1 MPFAATLALIP
12 VFSVWQAL
20 EKKFAPQWIL
30 PVWTLCLS
38 SMVAGLATGPIV
50 AAHFN
55 IAAQYG
61 LVANLVFV
69 PLMGAVTMP
78 AGVFAL
84 QLIPSEL
91 DGAAL
96 WVIRLGLDWILTI
109 ANWVSHLENAVIF
122 LKAPSLVVLR

>member
-1 MPFAATLALIP
+1 
-12 VFSVWQAL
+12 
-20 EKKFAPQWIL
+20 
-30 PVWTLCLS
+30 
-38 SMVAGLATGPIV
+38 MVAGLATGPIV

-55 IAAQYG
+55 IAAQCG
-61 LVANLVFV
+61 FVVNLVFV

-96 WVIRLGLDWILTI
+96 WVIGLGLDWILTI

-122 LKAPSLVVLR
+122 LKAPSLVVLP